1 MKTLKNQTLLY
12 DKDCPLCNAYTSGF
26 IKANL
31 LDHNG
36 RKAYC
41 ELNSEDYNFVDLKRA
56 TNEIALIDTTNKT
69 VIYGIDSLLKVF
81 GHSMPLLE
89 KIGHFRP
96 IKYGLKKLYSFI
108 SYNRKVIAPSK
119 VDKTQPLQCVPD
131 FNFKYRYL
139 FILFA
144 IFTTTI
150 SLLTFSKSISSIPEL
165 NIWQE
170 CLIACGQIVF
180 QSLFLLKLTFQKRL
194 NYIGNLM
201 TISMAGSLLLTPI
214 LIVNSI
220 IVLQETILFA
230 WFGLVVIAMLYEH
243 MRRVKILELSKY
255 LSLTWVFYRV
265 LILLIILFY

>member
-69 VIYGIDSLLKVF
+69 VIYGIDSLLKVI
-81 GHSMPLLE
+81 GHSIPLLE

-108 SYNRKVIAPSK
+108 SYNRKVI
-119 VDKTQPLQCVPD
+119 VPD

-139 FILFA
+139 YILFA
-144 IFTTTI
+144 TFITTI
-150 SLLTFSKSISSIPEL
+150 ALYTFSKSISFIPKL
-165 NIWQE
+165 SIWQE
-170 CLIACGQIVF
+170 YLIACGQIVF
-180 QSLFLLKLTFQKRL
+180 QSLFLLKLTFQNSL

-220 IVLQETILFA
+220 IGLQETILFA